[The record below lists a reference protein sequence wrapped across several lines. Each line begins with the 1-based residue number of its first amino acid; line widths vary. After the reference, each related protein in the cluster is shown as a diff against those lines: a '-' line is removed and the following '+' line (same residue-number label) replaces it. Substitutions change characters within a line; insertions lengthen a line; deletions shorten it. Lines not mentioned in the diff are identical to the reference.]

1 MNMHQK
7 LIFGFWASTESTK
20 TYKKFSSVFG
30 GNVTKW
36 KFLFTKAKTFS
47 KTEMT
52 IGVGIS
58 I

>member
-1 MNMHQK
+1 MHQK